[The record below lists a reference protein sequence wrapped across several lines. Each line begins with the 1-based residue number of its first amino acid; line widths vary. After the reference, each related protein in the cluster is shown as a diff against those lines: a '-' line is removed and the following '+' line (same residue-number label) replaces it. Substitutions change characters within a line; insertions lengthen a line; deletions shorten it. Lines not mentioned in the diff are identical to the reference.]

1 LFSAMNA
8 GGSADPTVPIR
19 FLAHLPNFVKLYARL
34 WKDKRVPLFPK
45 ALIVAAAVY
54 VISPLDLSVVLPIP
68 VISSIDDVGIVILA
82 LRAFIPLCP
91 KNVVAEHVQL
101 IDEGK

>member
-1 LFSAMNA
+1 MN
-8 GGSADPTVPIR
+8 GGGNADPTVPIR
-19 FLAHLPNFVKLYARL
+19 FVAHLPNFAKLYSRL

-45 ALIVAAAVY
+45 ALIVAAAAY
-54 VISPLDLSVVLPIP
+54 VISPWDLIP
-68 VISSIDDVGIVILA
+68 MIPFIDAIDDIAVFVLA